1 MGIRWWGSVLL
12 FVLAFVAQAQAH
24 FVWIAIQPGEGG
36 KQEAHVWLSELAE
49 PDDEKLLEKIV
60 QTKAWS
66 RSASGE
72 AAPLKLEKRTDAG
85 SGGLV
90 SALADGNS
98 AAASAT
104 CDYGVIERRGAIF
117 WLQYQAKFLNSADPA
132 FKALARDEALT
143 LDVVPGAVGEKQ
155 VLTVLFQGKPV
166 KGSEVTVLSPSS
178 DEEKATT
185 DAEGKVVVAGGK
197 SGLYSIRA
205 KWEVQEAEKHG
216 DKEYQK
222 VVYYSTLALRV
233 AGASE
238 PKVGVVDPK
247 ALLHEAREARA
258 SWEKFPGFVAKVKVQ
273 TTAGEQLGEIKVSA
287 TGEVELVGMQ
297 LADEKQVLTTLR
309 SLIGHRL
316 AEESEDD
323 NVAYGEEAAGH
334 PLGRLMQFKG
344 ESEMA
349 SSYRVRDG
357 VIREV
362 NRQSKTGR
370 FTISVMEIRRNP
382 EGKYLPGVYSVSFWN
397 PDGSLKSSTF
407 VNETWVR
414 VGHLDL
420 PATLERVSVSGTE
433 HRNLRIEFTSH
444 QLTK

>member
-12 FVLAFVAQAQAH
+12 FALAFVAQAQAH
-24 FVWIAIQPGEGG
+24 FVWIAVQSGEGG

-66 RSASGE
+66 RAANGE
-72 AAPLKLEKRTDAG
+72 AAPLKLEKRVDAG

-90 SALADGNS
+90 SALTDGNS
-98 AAASAT
+98 AASAT

-117 WLQYQAKFLNSADPA
+117 WLQYQAKYLNSADPA

-155 VLTVLFQGKPV
+155 ELTVLYQGKPV
-166 KGSEVTVLSPSS
+166 EGSEVTVLSPSS

-205 KWEVQEAEKHG
+205 KWEVQGAGKHG

-273 TTAGEQLGEIKVSA
+273 TTAGEQSGKIKVSA
-287 TGEVELVGMQ
+287 TGEVELVGMN

-323 NVAYGEEAAGH
+323 NVVYGEEAAGH
-334 PLGRLMQFKG
+334 SLGRLMQFKG

-370 FTISVMEIRRNP
+370 FTISVMEVRRNP

-433 HRNLRIEFTSH
+433 HRNLRIEFASH
-444 QLTK
+444 QLAK

>member
-1 MGIRWWGSVLL
+1 MGIRLWGSVLL
-12 FVLAFVAQAQAH
+12 FALVLVTQANAH
-24 FVWIAIQPGEGG
+24 FVWIAVQPGEGG

-66 RSASGE
+66 RAANGE
-72 AAPLKLEKRTDAG
+72 TKPLKLEKRVEAG
-85 SGGLV
+85 GGGLV
-90 SALADGNS
+90 GVLADGNL
-98 AAASAT
+98 AASAT

-117 WLQYQAKFLNSADPA
+117 WLQYQAKYLHSADPA

-143 LDVVPGAVGEKQ
+143 LDVVPGAIGEKQ
-155 VLTVLFQGKPV
+155 ELTVLYQGKPV

-205 KWEVQEAEKHG
+205 KWEVQGAGKQG

-222 VVYYSTLALRV
+222 IVYYSTLALRV
-233 AGASE
+233 AGESKS
-238 PKVGVVDPK
+238 KVGATDPK
-247 ALLHEAREARA
+247 ALLREAREARA

-273 TTAGEQLGEIKVSA
+273 TTAGEQSGEIKVSA
-287 TGEVELVGMQ
+287 TGDVELVGMN

-323 NVAYGEEAAGH
+323 NVAYEEEAAGH
-334 PLGRLMQFKG
+334 PLGQRMQFQG

-370 FTISVMEIRRNP
+370 FTISVMEVRRNP

-397 PDGSLKSSTF
+397 SDGSLKSSTF

-420 PATLERVSVSGTE
+420 PATLERVSVSGAE
-433 HRNLRIEFTSH
+433 HRNLRIEFVDH
-444 QLTK
+444 KLAL